1 MGKIAHKFKM
11 PSRPFIP
18 VECDCGR
25 SLLGATTWDEWDTV
39 ADKHTRYKGDNVNP
53 DRTDF
58 KVDVIGSTDDGN
70 LVTTEWCRVHGRT
83 TFTVRIQR
91 DRRTRRCRAC
101 DQDRHRAWKAR
112 KK

>member
-1 MGKIAHKFKM
+1 MGKKTHKFKM
-11 PSRPFIP
+11 PSRPFMA
-18 VECDCGR
+18 VECACGR
-25 SLLGATTWDEWDTV
+25 GLLGATTWEEWD
-39 ADKHTRYKGDNVNP
+39 AAAERHTRSKGDNVNP

-58 KVDVIGSTDDGN
+58 KVDIIGYTDEGN

-83 TFTVRIQR
+83 TFTVRVHQ

-101 DQDRHRAWKAR
+101 DQARQRAWKA